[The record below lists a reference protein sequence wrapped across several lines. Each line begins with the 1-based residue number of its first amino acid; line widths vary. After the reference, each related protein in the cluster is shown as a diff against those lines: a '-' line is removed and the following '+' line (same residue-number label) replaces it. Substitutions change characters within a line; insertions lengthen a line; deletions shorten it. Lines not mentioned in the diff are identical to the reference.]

1 MWLILDTF
9 SVSVPKVDPPSTA
22 MCRPGWCHGWCQTSR
37 RPCRAI
43 EQKLLPLHSS
53 TLLSSALLMRFL
65 QHTRLAAHA
74 TRGRLSVRSSPSGIQ
89 ENKKNREIREIEKIL
104 EWAFPI

>member
-9 SVSVPKVDPPSTA
+9 SVSVQKVDQPSTA

-53 TLLSSALLMRFL
+53 TLLSSALLMGFL
-65 QHTRLAAHA
+65 QQTRLAPNEP
-74 TRGRLSVRSSPSGIQ
+74 RGRQSVRSPPGGIQ
-89 ENKKNREIREIEKIL
+89 KKKKNREIREIEKIL
-104 EWAFPI
+104 EW